1 MPSNL
6 DRHKKDLDGLITR
19 GEQLHLAIQAKC
31 LPDQFQAMLKKEFGD
46 KAKDIRAA
54 LPSFAGDYQA
64 WYSEAKA
71 LVKQRERSC
80 VAQLGMGGSG

>member
-1 MPSNL
+1 
-6 DRHKKDLDGLITR
+6 
-19 GEQLHLAIQAKC
+19 
-31 LPDQFQAMLKKEFGD
+31 MLKKEFGD